1 MASLIQLLRFALPLL
16 HAVFVLTNLVKYEA
30 SWALLAATL
39 LLIPFYALGFRV
51 ASNWLLV
58 KLGLPTDESEQTR

>member
-1 MASLIQLLRFALPLL
+1 MASLIQLLRFAFPLL
-16 HAVFVLTNLVKYEA
+16 HAALVLTSLVKYQA

-51 ASNWLLV
+51 ASNWLLM
-58 KLGLPTDESEQTR
+58 KLGRPTDEAEQPR